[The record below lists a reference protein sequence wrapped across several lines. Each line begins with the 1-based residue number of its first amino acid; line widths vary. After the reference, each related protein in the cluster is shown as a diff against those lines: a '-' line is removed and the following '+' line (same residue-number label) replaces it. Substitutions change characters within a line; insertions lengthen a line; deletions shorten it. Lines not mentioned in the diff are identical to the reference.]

1 MDFRSLKFVA
11 TACAGEQ
18 LSGSSETVVNRVCS
32 DSRQAQAGD
41 LFFALTGDR
50 FDGHDFLKDV
60 AQKGVAA
67 VVVKRSMAPAGLNCA
82 VIAVDDP
89 RRALGRLAAGYRA
102 DFALPVIAV
111 GGSNGKTTTKEL
123 VAAVLRQKLETLS
136 SEASFNND
144 IGVPTTLLK
153 LEKKH
158 QAAVL
163 EVGTNHPGELAPL
176 VAMTHPGLGVIT
188 SIGREHLEFF
198 GDLAG
203 VAEEEGWLAEYLPAG
218 GTLFVNG
225 DSEWMAPIA
234 RRTQATV
241 ARVGLDSSNDWR
253 ASDLRPDA
261 QGSRFQVR
269 APKAGYSGEYQMKL
283 VGRHQVVNG
292 LFAIA
297 IGAELGLSQSEILKG
312 LAECKPAKMRLQVWN
327 CNGVSVLD
335 DTYNANVDSMLAALQ
350 TLREMPCAG
359 RRVAVLG
366 DMAELGAHS
375 RAAHEEVGRKAAERG
390 VNQLIAVGS
399 MAGVMAAA
407 ARAAGMAEIVE
418 FADVER
424 AVKEVNGL
432 LKPGDSVLFKASRA
446 MRLERL
452 VEAVRSR
459 GGDEKV

>member
-50 FDGHDFLKDV
+50 FDGHDFLADV

-67 VVVKRSMAPAGLNCA
+67 VVAKRSKAPAGLKCA

-102 DFALPVIAV
+102 EFTLPVVAV

-123 VAAVLRQKLETLS
+123 VSAVLRQKLQTLS

-176 VAMTHPGLGVIT
+176 VTMIKPGLGVVT

-218 GTLFVNG
+218 GVLFVNG
-225 DSEWMAPIA
+225 DSEWTVPIA
-234 RRTQATV
+234 RRTHAKAV
-241 ARVGLDSSNDWR
+241 RVGLDSGNDWR
-253 ASDLRPDA
+253 ASDLKPDA
-261 QGSRFQVR
+261 QGIRFEVS
-269 APKAGYSGEYQMKL
+269 ASKAGYSGEYRMNL

-297 IGAELGLSQSEILKG
+297 VGAELGLSQSEIMKG
-312 LAECKPAKMRLQVWN
+312 LAECKPAKMRLQVSN
-327 CNGVSVLD
+327 CNGVCVLD
-335 DTYNANVDSMLAALQ
+335 DTYNANADSMLAALQ
-350 TLREMPCAG
+350 TLQEMPCHG
-359 RRVAVLG
+359 RRMAVLG
-366 DMAELGAHS
+366 DMAELGGHS
-375 RAAHEEVGRKAAERG
+375 RAAHEEVGRRAAEMG
-390 VNQLIAVGS
+390 INHLVAVGS

-407 ARAAGMAEIVE
+407 ARAAGMAEVIE

-424 AVKEVNGL
+424 AVKEVKGL
-432 LKPGDSVLFKASRA
+432 LKPGDTVLFKASRA

-459 GGDEKV
+459 GGGEKV